1 MEDKYYLSEK
11 VASYV
16 LASGTKTFKTPVETV
31 VLLHDKKVD
40 GHIGIDLDTDKLES
54 TGGRATYIEIKD
66 YIKDKYGYSI
76 PSLYIVQVKDK
87 LGMEKRDNY
96 NHGSGKG

>member
-1 MEDKYYLSEK
+1 M
-11 VASYV
+11 
-16 LASGTKTFKTPVETV
+16 
-31 VLLHDKKVD
+31 HDKKVD
-40 GHIGIDLDTDKLES
+40 GYIGIDLDTDKLES

-76 PSLYIVQVKDK
+76 PSLYIAQVKDK

-96 NHGSGKG
+96 NHGSGKGSRVPQCTPEKEEAIIDAFKHFSLI